1 MTLDNSA
8 MPPIPVAGE
17 RGPQVCA
24 TVRLYLAVLDD
35 VPPRQAEAILKH
47 VNTCRDCS
55 REYRLLN
62 QATYLVARL
71 PDTAPSA
78 RVDQAV
84 LAAIIARRSSVS
96 LREAEPA
103 SEREGEPVYAAPVI
117 PPRRLPARR
126 PRWLV
131 GLAVAA
137 TLLLAL
143 LTGTHLLALP
153 GTPTA
158 QAFMLPQTVSWN
170 GYVLYHRETHTDSN
184 GKRYYIDT
192 YHDVSSGR
200 MHVETTMGD
209 QLDVVAVGD
218 NHKMLGLDMMH
229 HVAQWDADVWGVDDS
244 AFDLATLR
252 RDLQAK
258 RAVYLG
264 KGHFGSVE
272 VYRIRCRNGEVLLL
286 DMHYRPVNV
295 LANAPGT
302 GTPMYNM
309 VKLLPDSQVPSDMWD
324 MNMPSGFH
332 MGKLPAK
339 P

>member
-1 MTLDNSA
+1 MTLDNTA
-8 MPPIPVAGE
+8 MPPIPVSGE
-17 RGPQVCA
+17 RGPYVCA
-24 TVRLYLAVLDD
+24 TVRLYLAILDD

-62 QATYLVARL
+62 QATHLVARL
-71 PDTAPSA
+71 PDTTPSA

-84 LAAIIARRSSVS
+84 MAAIVARWSSVP
-96 LREAEPA
+96 LPEVEPEREA
-103 SEREGEPVYAAPVI
+103 VYAVPVM
-117 PPRRLPARR
+117 PRRLPVRR
-126 PRWLV
+126 PRTRWLV
-131 GLAVAA
+131 GLAAA
-137 TLLLAL
+137 AVLLLAL
-143 LTGTHLLALP
+143 LTGTYLHALP
-153 GTPTA
+153 GTPSA
-158 QAFMLPQTVSWN
+158 QAFVLPQTLSWN

-218 NHKMLGLDMMH
+218 DHKMLGLDMMH
-229 HVAQWDADVWGVDDS
+229 HVAQWDAEAWDVDDS
-244 AFDLATLR
+244 TFDLATLR
-252 RDLQAK
+252 GDLQAK

-264 KGHFGSVE
+264 KGHFGAVE
-272 VYRIRCRNGEVLLL
+272 VYRIRRSNGDVLLL

-295 LANAPGT
+295 LVNAPGS

-309 VKLLPDSQVPSDMWD
+309 VKLLPDSQVPGDMWD
-324 MNMPSGFH
+324 MSMPSGFH
-332 MGKLPAK
+332 MGKLPTK